1 MPSWE
6 IHEKYAKLMGVSV
19 EVAREVDKLI
29 DNLRDHDFYDLFLEK
44 SSKPRD
50 LETISYINYLK
61 TMGVGKLLGISRIR
75 VRSHVFKSSLFRAS
89 QFYEK
94 LKTYG
99 EDGLRAFFLHMFLDL
114 IERNERGKGVEILEI
129 VDDDYYFVKY
139 LWEVES
145 FIKSNFNLI
154 LADIWKDIEKRRRR
168 RDRKTIRKIDRIIR
182 DLKHL
187 ERYLSDT
194 TRWLRC

>member
-6 IHEKYAKLMGVSV
+6 IHEKYAKLMRISV

-29 DNLRDHDFYDLFLEK
+29 DDLKDHDFYDHFLEK

-61 TMGVGKLLGISRIR
+61 TMGVGKLLGIGRIR
-75 VRSHVFKSSLFRAS
+75 VRSYVFKSSLFRTS

-129 VDDDYYFVKY
+129 VDDDHHFIRF
-139 LWEVES
+139 LWEVED

-154 LADIWKDIEKRRRR
+154 LADIWEDIEKRRRR
-168 RDRKTIRKIDRIIR
+168 RDRETIRKIDRIIR
-182 DLKHL
+182 DLKRL
-187 ERYLSDT
+187 ERYLSDA
-194 TRWLRC
+194 TR

>member
-1 MPSWE
+1 VPSWE

-61 TMGVGKLLGISRIR
+61 TMGVGKLLGIRIR
-75 VRSHVFKSSLFRAS
+75 VRSYVFKSSLFRTS

-168 RDRKTIRKIDRIIR
+168 RDRETIRKIDRIIR

-187 ERYLSDT
+187 KRDISR
-194 TRWLRC
+194 TRPDG